1 MRGARLGWRAI
12 AVAVVLAVA
21 TPALTACVPPPVLD
35 EFRRVAQHLLN
46 KDQST
51 TATPAPTDRVY
62 RGNTGFGDL
71 KVGDC
76 LNDLAALDYT
86 VILGLDVVSC
96 ASPHDSEIYALPTL
110 ASSSTYPGDDAIQSL
125 ADDACHSAFKP
136 YVGIDVESSDLD
148 YDFYTPTE
156 SGWTQDGDRTATCVV
171 FHDNAQTTGSV
182 KGTAETSVT
191 SS

>member
-1 MRGARLGWRAI
+1 MRSGRLGWRAI

-21 TPALTACVPPPVLD
+21 TPALSGCVSPPVLD
-35 EFRRVAQHLLN
+35 EFRQVAQHLLK

-51 TATPAPTDRVY
+51 ATPSPTDRVY
-62 RGNTGFGDL
+62 RGNTGFGEL

-76 LNDLAALDYT
+76 VNDLAALDYT

-96 ASPHDSEIYALPTL
+96 TPPHDSEISAIPTL
-110 ASSSTYPGDDAIQSL
+110 AGSATFPGDDAVTSL
-125 ADDACHSAFKP
+125 ADKACHAAFTL
-136 YVGIDVESSDLD
+136 YVGIDVASSDLD

-156 SGWTQDGDRTATCVV
+156 TGWTHDDDRAATCVV
-171 FHDNAQTTGSV
+171 FHDNAQTAGSV